1 MSLESLREDALDWPF
16 PRTEEGTPPPILE
29 ELRRKPPTAVRIPE
43 GATSSR
49 LAWLVTRYEDVR
61 TALSHPLLSA
71 DETRPGAP
79 VRIQLPPGER
89 PSSYLRMDD
98 PEHGRLRGLIQKEF
112 TARRVRGLEDDV
124 NALTEHLLDEFAA
137 LPQPADLHDA
147 FSRRLPTLV
156 IGRLL
161 GVAES
166 DYTFFIRT
174 TQVVIAQDDPAAA
187 YDAYLQMTAYLQ
199 ELAERKLK
207 EPTDDLVSRLVPH
220 VESGEI
226 TMSEL
231 VGIALLVLVAG
242 HETTTNQI
250 ALNILSLLGDDEL
263 RERVAADDGALVP
276 QFVEESVRYWSI
288 SQDAI
293 LRQAIEDVEVGGVV
307 FAAGDA
313 VVISIPAGNHDE
325 RVFGCP
331 HKLDIDRDAGG
342 HLQWGYGP
350 HFCQGKPLAQMEM
363 AAALRALLR
372 RFPNLRLAAESR
384 TLFRR
389 ETVFHGVTSLPVT
402 W

>member
-1 MSLESLREDALDWPF
+1 MSLESLREVALDWPF
-16 PRTEEGTPPPILE
+16 PRTEEGTLPPVLD

-61 TALSHPLLSA
+61 TALAHPLLSA

-112 TARRVRGLEDDV
+112 TARRVRGLEDDIS
-124 NALTEHLLDEFAA
+124 ALTERLLDEFAA

-147 FSRRLPTLV
+147 FSRKLPTLV

-161 GVAES
+161 GVPEA
-166 DYTFFIRT
+166 DYAFFIET
-174 TQVVIAQDDPAAA
+174 TRVVISQEDPAVA
-187 YDAYLQMTAYLQ
+187 YGAYLDISTYLR
-199 ELAERKLK
+199 ELAEAKLE
-207 EPTDDLVSRLVPH
+207 EPKDDLISRLVTY
-220 VESGEI
+220 VASGEI
-226 TMSEL
+226 TLSEL

-250 ALNILSLLGDDEL
+250 ALNILSLLDDDEL

-276 QFVEESVRYWSI
+276 EFVEESLRFWSI

-293 LRQAIEDVEVGGVV
+293 VRQAIEDVEIGGVL
-307 FAAGDA
+307 FEAGDP

-325 RVFGCP
+325 RMYGCP
-331 HKLDIDRDAGG
+331 HKLDIDRDSSG

-350 HFCQGKPLAQMEM
+350 HFCQGKPLAQLEM
-363 AAALRALLR
+363 HLAMRALLR
-372 RFPNLRLAAESR
+372 RFPDMKLAAEPQ
-384 TLFRR
+384 TLFRKN
-389 ETVFHGVTSLPVT
+389 TVFHGLTHLPVT